1 MAQYAAINATWIVL
15 VCAAAILIAAASYFR
30 GRLGYVL
37 LAAGLFAV
45 LGAGAAAINTDALS
59 SLDTSVAD
67 WFDAHRTRRRDVE
80 AMGIFAYLGRPV
92 HVLSV
97 ALVVGALLSA
107 RARSAKPVILVTGG
121 VAVGVAVEQTFK
133 ALIGRT
139 ATTQPLVEYPHSY
152 PSGHV
157 TGCAALIGMIA
168 LCAGVGRGRATK
180 TVLAV
185 LVAASVLFVAW
196 LALYTGAHTF
206 TDVIGGM
213 ALGGAILAL
222 GAAALTGSTPAAS
235 GPHNHS
241 EAGVRSA

>member
-1 MAQYAAINATWIVL
+1 MGL
-15 VCAAAILIAAASYFR
+15 L
-30 GRLGYVL
+30 L

-45 LGAGAAAINTDALS
+45 LAAGAAAINTDALTN
-59 SLDTSVAD
+59 LDTSVAE

-80 AMGIFAYLGRPV
+80 AMGVFAYLGRPV

-97 ALVVGALLSA
+97 AVVVGSLLSV
-107 RARSAKPVILVTGG
+107 RARSAKPVMLVAGG
-121 VAVGVAVEQTFK
+121 VGLGVAVEQTFK

-157 TGCAALIGMIA
+157 TGCAALLGMIA
-168 LCAGVGRGRATK
+168 LCLGTGRGRAVK
-180 TVLAV
+180 TVLAL
-185 LVAASVLFVAW
+185 LVGVSVLFVAG

-213 ALGGAILAL
+213 ALGGSILAL
-222 GAAALTGSTPAAS
+222 GAAILGD
-235 GPHNHS
+235 
-241 EAGVRSA
+241 SAPRVA